1 MADPRNDLPPETV
14 NDEQVDKDAQAQT
27 VAAQA
32 KGRSPSSFG
41 LDEDSEKAIG
51 SITSD
56 GDGKEDLVDHIKQMD
71 RGGIDMSAYR
81 GEETMDD
88 LENRYGRAGVPDAEF
103 GSDDVMWVPAGNR

>member
-14 NDEQVDKDAQAQT
+14 SDEQVDKDAQAQT

-81 GEETMDD
+81 GEPNMDD
-88 LENRYGRAGVPDAEF
+88 NEQKYGKRNVMKDEPGN
-103 GSDDVMWVPAGNR
+103 SDS

>member
-81 GEETMDD
+81 GEPNMDYN
-88 LENRYGRAGVPDAEF
+88 EQKYGKRN
-103 GSDDVMWVPAGNR
+103 VMKDEPGNSES

>member
-81 GEETMDD
+81 GEPNHDD
-88 LENRYGRAGVPDAEF
+88 NEKKYGKSNIMKDEPGN
-103 GSDDVMWVPAGNR
+103 SDS